1 MILMAEKK
9 APAKKG
15 PPTKGAWKL
24 YEMKG
29 GKLERKNKSCPKCG
43 QGFFMA
49 QHQDR
54 LYCGGCGYTEFQ
66 KKAK

>member
-1 MILMAEKK
+1 MADKK

-15 PPTKGAWKL
+15 PPQKGIWKL
-24 YEMKG
+24 YEKKG
-29 GKLERKNKSCPKCG
+29 DKLERKNKSCPKCG

-49 QHQDR
+49 QHESR